1 MKNSYRV
8 WVNGVPSDVDY
19 DILDCWVNGIESYDK
34 AWEKYMSLVAQGY
47 DDVMVVNNYGK
58 VVNRHNGFY
67 EE

>member
-8 WVNGVPSDVDY
+8 LVGGH
-19 DILDCWVNGIESYDK
+19 ITAEEIESYET
-34 AWEKYMSLVAQGY
+34 AWENYMSLVARGY

-67 EE
+67 EEV